1 MTIATIAPL
10 APFLSLGVTIL
21 LVLFAIAFYRNHLL
35 TAWLS
40 LAGVTLSALMLWLS
54 WNSAPLNVTPLLR
67 IDQMGLIW
75 FALLLFATL
84 VVIVISYIYL
94 SRLSVQR
101 EEYYLLL
108 LLAVLGGGILTVSN
122 HFASLFLGLEI
133 LSISL
138 YALIGYLRDREHSIE
153 AAIKYLILAAASA
166 AFLLFGIALIYVNEG
181 TLQFDLLNF
190 QNLTASLAQNILLLV
205 GFGMLLV
212 GIGYKLAI
220 VPFHMWAPDVYQ
232 GAPAPV
238 AGFIAT
244 VSKAAVFAV
253 LLRLSQASGYLTVP
267 VLTLILGIIAAL
279 SMLLGNLLALLQD
292 NVKRILAYSS
302 IANLGYLLV
311 AFLAFSTMAVV
322 AATFYFTAYTVTIL
336 AAFFVV
342 SVMSRAGED
351 AESIQDYH
359 GLYWRRPWLAALF
372 TIALMSLIGMPL
384 TAGFMGKFFILTA
397 GTGSALWV
405 LVFILVVGSAISL
418 YYYLRIIVA
427 MFQPLQGAA
436 SPLPQLAASQRLSGG
451 LVIGLLFLVLLW
463 LGLYPSG
470 VIRLIQSAVN
480 GMG

>member
-351 AESIQDYH
+351 AESIQDYN
-359 GLYWRRPWLAALF
+359 GLYWKRPWLAALF